1 MNATAFRAV
10 AENCAP
16 GVAPSIMEK
25 LVAAESGFNPFAI
38 GVNGPDRAS
47 YTPRSAEEAAQIAS
61 RLIAEGKSIDMGLG
75 QINNANLSWLGLT
88 PATVFDACRNLTAAE
103 TVLRDGYDRAR
114 DAGADQTQAL
124 HQALSSYNTGSFTRG
139 FHNGYVARVLGEG
152 SVTAPSI
159 EKRSPSLSDDKDSA
173 KRWDVFGAA
182 TGSNALVFQ

>member
-1 MNATAFRAV
+1 MNATAFRAI

-25 LVAAESGFNPFAI
+25 LVSAESGFNPFAI

-47 YTPRSAEEAAQIAS
+47 YTPRSAEEAALIAS

-75 QINNANLSWLGLT
+75 QINSANLSWLGLT

-103 TVLRDGYDRAR
+103 AVLRDGYDRAR
-114 DAGADQTQAL
+114 DAGADRTQAL
-124 HQALSSYNTGSFTRG
+124 RQALSSYNTGSFTRG

-159 EKRSPSLSDDKDSA
+159 KKRSPSLGDDTGSA